1 MAEPTLDQ
9 IAPGGVVQLNNAP
22 GGLDDATFDSLFP
35 AEPSQTQSVQ
45 QTTAQP
51 VTQQTQQTQTTQPVT
66 QPTQND
72 FFLKGDHSVYKTAE
86 EAAQGINQKDALIEQ
101 LRQRYALTTGID
113 PITGK
118 PVAAQGQPQE
128 AVDYYQQPDQYLDAL
143 YNAAKK
149 GGPEAYRDVQ
159 AKFLFDALKPLQPVI
174 QKAARDQALESLA
187 TEIPGTKGFV
197 GTVPYTKA
205 LDLNPELKQAISISE
220 SDQRF
225 HSRLPG
231 LYKLAYLTA
240 QGMQLPE
247 LLKAQAS
254 QTQTPTQTQ
263 TQGQPVRTTV
273 QQTTSSPATQAA
285 RPSFKTIEGIRAVIA
300 DMEGRGVKL
309 DI

>member
-1 MAEPTLDQ
+1 MPDTLDQ
-9 IAPGGVVQLNNAP
+9 IAPGGVVQLNNAA

-35 AEPSQTQSVQ
+35 AEPSK
-45 QTTAQP
+45 
-51 VTQQTQQTQTTQPVT
+51 VTQATQQPTAKPDQQIQPTVTQTQTQQDQ
-66 QPTQND
+66 
-72 FFLKGDHSVYKTAE
+72 FFLKGDKSVYKTAE
-86 EAAQGINQKDALIEQ
+86 DEQRGINEKDAVIEQ

-113 PITGK
+113 PITGR
-118 PVAAQGQPQE
+118 PVASNGQTQE
-128 AVDYYQQPDQYLDAL
+128 SVDYYQQPDQYLDAL

-159 AKFLFDALKPLQPVI
+159 AKFMMDVLKPLQPVI
-174 QKAARDQALESLA
+174 QKAARDQANEALTVL
-187 TEIPGTKGFV
+187 IPGAKGFV
-197 GTVPYTKA
+197 GSANYNKA
-205 LDLNPELKQAISISE
+205 LEDNIELKQAISISE
-220 SDQRF
+220 QDQRF

-231 LYKLAYLTA
+231 LYKLAYQTA

-247 LLKAQAS
+247 LLKANAS
-254 QTQTPTQTQ
+254 QTQNTSQTQ

-273 QQTTSSPATQAA
+273 QSTTSSPAATAA